1 MPDRSD
7 SRLTDMPDTVFTW
20 LARRWRPWRFAL
32 SALVLAV
39 VVAWTVAPN
48 LFAPGDPLAG
58 VITQRLQPPSAAH
71 WFGTDQLGRDLYTR
85 VVHGTALSMEATVV
99 ALVLAFV
106 VSTVIGVT
114 AGYLGG
120 RIDEGFMRV
129 VDVLLSIPSLLV
141 SLMLISALGFGTLN
155 IALAVGIASIASFAR
170 VTRSQVLKI
179 CLAPYIE
186 AARAYGSPWY
196 VICARHIFPH
206 ARGPV
211 LALLSIEFGAAILS
225 ISALSFLGYGAA
237 PPMPEWGNLVADGR
251 SYLAT
256 AWWLTTL
263 PGLVIVATV
272 LSVSGLGRAV
282 QPSFAKRRR

>member
-1 MPDRSD
+1 M
-7 SRLTDMPDTVFTW
+7 
-20 LARRWRPWRFAL
+20 LASILIGLPRRWHQWR
-32 SALVLAV
+32 LVPSVLFLAV
-39 VVAWTVAPN
+39 IVAWTLAPGW
-48 LFAPGDPLAG
+48 FAPGDPIAG

-99 ALVLAFV
+99 ALALAFV
-106 VSTVIGVT
+106 ASTVIGVT

-170 VTRSQVLKI
+170 VTRSQVLKV
-179 CLAPYIE
+179 CSAPYIE

-196 VICARHIFPH
+196 ATCVRHVFPH

-211 LALLSIEFGAAILS
+211 LALLSVEFGAAILS
-225 ISALSFLGYGAA
+225 ISALSFLGYGAV
-237 PPMPEWGNLVADGR
+237 PPTPEWGNLVADGR

-272 LSVSGLGRAV
+272 LSVNGLGCGV
-282 QPSFAKRRR
+282 QPSNRKRRG

>member
-1 MPDRSD
+1 M
-7 SRLTDMPDTVFTW
+7 L
-20 LARRWRPWRFAL
+20 
-32 SALVLAV
+32 ALVLNRLPRWHRWRLVLSLLFLALV
-39 VVAWTVAPN
+39 IAWTLAPDW
-48 LFAPGDPLAG
+48 FAPGDPIAG

-85 VVHGTALSMEATVV
+85 VVHGTALSMEATVI
-99 ALVLAFV
+99 ALALAFV
-106 VSTVIGVT
+106 ASTVIGVT

-141 SLMLISALGFGTLN
+141 SLMLISALGFGTMN

-170 VTRSQVLKI
+170 VTRSQVLKV
-179 CLAPYIE
+179 CSAPYIE
-186 AARAYGSPWY
+186 AARAYGAPWY
-196 VICARHIFPH
+196 VICTRHVFPH

-211 LALLSIEFGAAILS
+211 LALLSVEFGAAILS
-225 ISALSFLGYGAA
+225 ISALSFLGYGAV
-237 PPMPEWGNLVADGR
+237 PPTPEWGNLVADGR

-272 LSVSGLGRAV
+272 LAVNGVGRAAR
-282 QPSFAKRRR
+282 PADGSRAR

>member
-1 MPDRSD
+1 MLALTLN
-7 SRLTDMPDTVFTW
+7 RLP
-20 LARRWRPWRFAL
+20 RWHHWRLAL
-32 SALVLAV
+32 SILVLAIP
-39 VVAWTVAPN
+39 VAWTLAPAW
-48 LFAPGDPLAG
+48 FAPGDPIAG
-58 VITQRLQPPSAAH
+58 VISQRLQPPSAAH

-99 ALVLAFV
+99 ALALAFV

-120 RIDEGFMRV
+120 RIDEAFMRV

-170 VTRSQVLKI
+170 VTRSQVLKV
-179 CLAPYIE
+179 CAAPYIE

-196 VICARHIFPH
+196 TICTRHIFAH

-211 LALLSIEFGAAILS
+211 LALLSVEFGAAILS
-225 ISALSFLGYGAA
+225 ISALSFLGYGAV
-237 PPMPEWGNLVADGR
+237 PPTPEWGNLVADGR

-272 LSVSGLGRAV
+272 LAVNGIGRAARG
-282 QPSFAKRRR
+282 PNRSRAR